1 MFLNT
6 YGMLLISRLC
16 ILAVTDF
23 TGAEVVILKA
33 EATKTINAAHTRFN
47 YLRVSTILKVKK
59 SRLKPSSEHMPDQ
72 TLFDKITPATLC

>member
-1 MFLNT
+1 MACFSFH
-6 YGMLLISRLC
+6 GC
-16 ILAVTDF
+16 VLAVTDF

>member
-33 EATKTINAAHTRFN
+33 EATKIINAAHHQVPLPACKYNF
-47 YLRVSTILKVKK
+47 
-59 SRLKPSSEHMPDQ
+59 EGEEEQ
-72 TLFDKITPATLC
+72 TKT